1 MRWFVLHKPVKL
13 LIVDDDESLRTSLS
27 RIFSDLGYLVRSGA
41 DGSSCLSEIR
51 KEIPDI
57 LLSDL
62 NMVRIPGLEFLIVV
76 RRWLPS
82 IRVIAMAKS
91 FSGNLL
97 SHGVA
102 ADALVRKGAS
112 PVPLIRAVNAMT
124 NPKRS
129 ACRLSMSDSFGFRV
143 LEPIPSHPEIQ
154 QLRFPA
160 SPAKALPFTE
170 KEQPEEIFPVPA
182 VAPTHAVAF
191 HELPILERSR
201 IRSSRQIGYSSL

>member
-1 MRWFVLHKPVKL
+1 MLHKPVKL

-97 SHGVA
+97 
-102 ADALVRKGAS
+102 
-112 PVPLIRAVNAMT
+112 
-124 NPKRS
+124 
-129 ACRLSMSDSFGFRV
+129 
-143 LEPIPSHPEIQ
+143 
-154 QLRFPA
+154 
-160 SPAKALPFTE
+160 
-170 KEQPEEIFPVPA
+170 
-182 VAPTHAVAF
+182 
-191 HELPILERSR
+191 
-201 IRSSRQIGYSSL
+201 